1 MVTLFI
7 DFQVLDSVPKIHQRR
22 LQSRDVNVSFEV
34 EVWRGAGEGERE
46 ISLSF
51 STVRQLQI
59 LVVVG
64 RKRGKNSSG

>member
-46 ISLSF
+46 IRLSF